1 MPISTGMPT
10 HTPPGLDGFSG
21 LRSRVR
27 PGFLLSFSV
36 AGLIGLA
43 LLAFVV
49 SRILGGA
56 IRTDQLANATS
67 SADLLSAA
75 SFGLHVPGAS
85 HLTTGELKTLDQITL
100 AARRT
105 ADVSGVTIWDLH
117 GRVLYSNDHRTIG
130 GKVGVS
136 PDMSAASGGQT
147 MTTVTTGAK
156 SSAGLTAAQQ
166 IEVTTPI
173 YGPRAVKPIAVAEVV
188 LPYAP
193 VAQAISSRT
202 QRINYI
208 LVGAALLFY
217 GLLWP
222 LLLRASKAVRSQA
235 DPRKQAL
242 LRQLANAIRRDE
254 LLLHY
259 QPTVDLADGQ
269 VVAVEALLRWR
280 HPKRGFLAP
289 NEFLPTVT
297 DYALNSQLAL
307 HVVAMALRDCEQWR
321 ARGIDAAV
329 NVNLSV
335 ANVLDAALPEQ
346 IGKLLATGGIPPSA
360 LGLEVTETAIVA
372 DEGKAA
378 MMLKTLD
385 GMGVRIAIDNF
396 GTGYSSLVGLRDLPV
411 TELKIA
417 REFVMGLRMRPR
429 DKAIVRLITRM
440 AHELEVKVIAE
451 GVEDEDTVNELAD
464 LEVDMAQGYYFSKP
478 LPLAELIA
486 WFDAPVMAGR
496 AFPPGPLTPLVTQ

>member
-1 MPISTGMPT
+1 MPITTGMPT
-10 HTPPGLDGFSG
+10 HTPPDLHGFSV
-21 LRSRVR
+21 LRSRIR

-43 LLAFVV
+43 LLAIVV
-49 SRILGGA
+49 SRILGDA
-56 IRTDQLANATS
+56 IKTEQLADAAS
-67 SADLLSAA
+67 SAELLSAA
-75 SFGLHVPGAS
+75 SFGPHVPSVAHFNPGQLNA
-85 HLTTGELKTLDQITL
+85 LDQITL

-105 ADVSGVTIWDLH
+105 ADVSGATIWDLH

-130 GKVGVS
+130 AKIEVS
-136 PDMSAASGGQT
+136 PDMSAAASGQT
-147 MTTVTTGAK
+147 VTAVVKAPTDQGA
-156 SSAGLTAAQQ
+156 GQQ
-166 IEVTTPI
+166 IDVTTPI
-173 YGPRAVKPIAVAEVV
+173 YASRGSKPIAVSEIV

-193 VAQAISSRT
+193 VAEAISART
-202 QRINYI
+202 KRINYI

-222 LLLRASKAVRSQA
+222 QLLRASKAVRGQT

-259 QPTVDLADGQ
+259 QPTVDLADGH

-280 HPKRGFLAP
+280 HPKRGLLAP

-307 HVVAMALRDCEQWR
+307 HVVEMALRDCEQWR

-335 ANVLDAALPEQ
+335 ANVLDPALAEQ
-346 IGKLLATGGIPPSA
+346 IGKLLATGGIPPTA
-360 LGLEVTETAIVA
+360 LGLEITEAAIVA

-378 MMLKTLD
+378 VMLKTLD
-385 GMGVRIAIDNF
+385 GMGVRIAIDDF
-396 GTGYSSLVGLRDLPV
+396 GTGYSSLVGLRDLPI
-411 TELKIA
+411 TEMKIA
-417 REFVMGLRMRPR
+417 REFIMGLRMRPR
-429 DKAIVRLITRM
+429 DKAIVRLITRL
-440 AHELEVKVIAE
+440 AHELEVKVIAS
-451 GVEDEDTVNELAD
+451 GVEDEDTVNELAELD
-464 LEVDMAQGYYFSKP
+464 VDMAQGHYFSPP
-478 LPLAELIA
+478 LSLADLIA
-486 WFDAPVMAGR
+486 WFDAPIMAGR
-496 AFPPGPLTPLVTQ
+496 TQQPGPVPALLTQ

>member
-1 MPISTGMPT
+1 MPT
-10 HTPPGLDGFSG
+10 HTPPGLAGFSG
-21 LRSRVR
+21 LRSRIR

-43 LLAFVV
+43 LLAVVV

-56 IRTDQLANATS
+56 IKSEQLANATS
-67 SADLLSAA
+67 SAELLSAA
-75 SFGLHVPGAS
+75 SYGPHVPGAA
-85 HLTTGELKTLDQITL
+85 HLSVGRLKQLDAITL

-105 ADVSGVTIWDLH
+105 IDISAATIWSLK
-117 GRVLYSNDHRTIG
+117 GRVLYSNDHPAIG
-130 GKVGVS
+130 AKVAIS
-136 PDMSAASGGQT
+136 PDMLAASSGRT
-147 MTTVTTGAK
+147 ATTVTTAAASGAGH
-156 SSAGLTAAQQ
+156 AHGRQ

-173 YGPRAVKPIAVAEVV
+173 YGARVVKPIAIAEVL

-193 VAQAISSRT
+193 VAAAISSRT
-202 QRINYI
+202 KRINYI

-242 LRQLANAIRRDE
+242 VRQLANAIRQDQ

-259 QPTVDLADGQ
+259 QPTIDLADGH

-280 HPKRGFLAP
+280 HPKRGLLAP
-289 NEFLPTVT
+289 NEFLPSLT

-307 HVVAMALRDCEQWR
+307 HVVEMALRDCAQWR

-335 ANVLDAALPEQ
+335 ANVLDSALPEQ

-360 LGLEVTETAIVA
+360 LGLEVTESAIVA

-378 MMLKTLD
+378 VMLRTLD
-385 GMGVRIAIDNF
+385 GMGVRIAIDDF

-411 TELKIA
+411 AELKIA

-429 DKAIVRLITRM
+429 DKAIVRLITLM
-440 AHELEVKVIAE
+440 AHELEVKVIAS
-451 GVEDEDTVNELAD
+451 GVEDEDTVNALAD
-464 LEVDMAQGYYFSKP
+464 MDVDMAQGHYFSAP
-478 LPLAELIA
+478 LSLAELIA
-486 WFDAPVMAGR
+486 WFDAPVLAGR
-496 AFPPGPLTPLVTQ
+496 ASEPEPTTQLVAQ